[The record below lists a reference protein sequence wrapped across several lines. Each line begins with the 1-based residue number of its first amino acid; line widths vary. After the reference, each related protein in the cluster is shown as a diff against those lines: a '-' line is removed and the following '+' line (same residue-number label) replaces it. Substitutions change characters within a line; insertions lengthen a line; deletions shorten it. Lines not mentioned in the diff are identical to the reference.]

1 MDFKRREEI
10 TSKDVMTI
18 DEICELMC
26 CTKSQASTIITEI
39 KNKLA
44 KEGVEPRLNIRGK
57 IHTQDYLDFFRLTR

>member
-1 MDFKRREEI
+1 MDLKRREEI

-39 KNKLA
+39 KNHLA
-44 KEGVEPRLNIRGK
+44 KEGVEPRLNTRGK
-57 IHTQDYLDFFRLTR
+57 IHTQDYLDFYRLTR

>member
-18 DEICELMC
+18 DEICELMGY
-26 CTKSQASTIITEI
+26 TKSQASTIINKI

-44 KEGVEPRLNIRGK
+44 KEGIEPRLNERGK
-57 IHTQDYLDFFRLTR
+57 IHTQDYLDYFRLTR